1 MKMNIFE
8 ILGFIFHH
16 PLARRNKFK
25 ACLNFLRWQVGVR
38 VLKKKVLIPWIDDA
52 FLVVG
57 KGDIGLTGNLYT
69 GLLEFE
75 DMSFLLH
82 ALRETEVF
90 LDIGSNAGAYTVL
103 ASKVVGARTIAFEP
117 IKTTHLKL
125 LDQIKANGIQDLVT
139 TCNMGVGAKRG
150 ELRFLNQSDTLNKV
164 TFGSQVEGTEIITVT
179 TLDENTNSSQS
190 YFLKIDVEGFEY
202 FVLEGAKRLLT
213 SENVLAVIIE
223 LNDNCCD
230 FGFTNDQIH
239 NMLTGYGYFPVEY
252 DPDIRVIS
260 LLNSFNKRNLN
271 TIYVRDIAK
280 IIERCKSSRRRLI
293 KTPFNIEV

>member
-1 MKMNIFE
+1 
-8 ILGFIFHH
+8 
-16 PLARRNKFK
+16 
-25 ACLNFLRWQVGVR
+25 
-38 VLKKKVLIPWIDDA
+38 
-52 FLVVG
+52 
-57 KGDIGLTGNLYT
+57 
-69 GLLEFE
+69 
-75 DMSFLLH
+75 
-82 ALRETEVF
+82 
-90 LDIGSNAGAYTVL
+90 
-103 ASKVVGARTIAFEP
+103 
-117 IKTTHLKL
+117 
-125 LDQIKANGIQDLVT
+125 
-139 TCNMGVGAKRG
+139 
-150 ELRFLNQSDTLNKV
+150 
-164 TFGSQVEGTEIITVT
+164 
-179 TLDENTNSSQS
+179 
-190 YFLKIDVEGFEY
+190 VEGFEY

-252 DPDIRVIS
+252 DPDKRVIS